1 MFQRFVGILL
11 LLATIVAP
19 GFAALQ
25 DPDLA
30 PVGDLSIYEGRPRL
44 QALRLNAGEQ
54 ISVDGRLDE
63 PIWQRA
69 VAATDFIQQDPDLG
83 SPATERTEVRIV
95 FSRTTLYIGV
105 TCYDSEPENLR
116 GNTMQRDG
124 SLAADDRFIW
134 SFDPFL
140 DGRTGYAFEVNPS
153 GAMGDSLISPTLSTV
168 SGVPTGGLARAWD
181 GIWYA
186 QVEKSEIG
194 WTVEIEIPFR
204 TLSFDPNAPAWG
216 ANYQRTVR
224 RLNEESLWTGW
235 LRNQSVSR
243 MSSAGLLEGISEVTQ
258 GIGLEVQPYAI
269 GRYVDATG
277 RDGTSDFEPD
287 GGVDFNYSITPQLKA
302 NLTINTDF
310 AETEVDRRRINLTR
324 FPLFFPERRA
334 FFLDGSTFFDFTQ
347 EPSSDRQIT
356 PFFSRRIGLDAN
368 GQPQRIDYGAKLT
381 GQMGPHDI
389 GLLQVRTG
397 DSDGLAGEDFTAL
410 RVKRRF
416 FLESFVGLLYT
427 RRAERDTGADTLQTV
442 GFDFALGT
450 SRFRGSQNLQLSGY
464 YLRTTRTGPEGTAAF
479 GFRVDYPNTFWD
491 ARLTMREIGA
501 GYDPAVGFLDRRGI
515 RVYYPAV
522 AIVPRPENSI
532 VRNYLFEANLQL
544 LTDLENRLL
553 TRNLRLIL
561 FQAVFQSGDRVIVRA
576 NPRYERLERNFR
588 ISEGITLPNGGEY
601 SFTRY
606 AVQASTSSRRVVSAS
621 TTYEDGTFYSGN
633 RRDFSFDLG
642 LRPRSGMLINFDS
655 EWSRVELP
663 EGNFSTHVM
672 RLSSNNQ
679 FNPWTSFINGVQ
691 YDSVSRI
698 LGWQFRFRWILRPG
712 NDLHFVYRHNWLDDI
727 DEGLSTLDRSAS
739 TKLVY
744 THRF

>member
-216 ANYQRTVR
+216 ANFQRTVR

-368 GQPQRIDYGAKLT
+368 GQPQ
-381 GQMGPHDI
+381 
-389 GLLQVRTG
+389 
-397 DSDGLAGEDFTAL
+397 
-410 RVKRRF
+410 
-416 FLESFVGLLYT
+416 ESVPILVG
-427 RRAERDTGADTLQTV
+427 
-442 GFDFALGT
+442 
-450 SRFRGSQNLQLSGY
+450 N
-464 YLRTTRTGPEGTAAF
+464 
-479 GFRVDYPNTFWD
+479 
-491 ARLTMREIGA
+491 
-501 GYDPAVGFLDRRGI
+501 
-515 RVYYPAV
+515 
-522 AIVPRPENSI
+522 
-532 VRNYLFEANLQL
+532 
-544 LTDLENRLL
+544 
-553 TRNLRLIL
+553 
-561 FQAVFQSGDRVIVRA
+561 
-576 NPRYERLERNFR
+576 
-588 ISEGITLPNGGEY
+588 
-601 SFTRY
+601 
-606 AVQASTSSRRVVSAS
+606 
-621 TTYEDGTFYSGN
+621 
-633 RRDFSFDLG
+633 
-642 LRPRSGMLINFDS
+642 
-655 EWSRVELP
+655 
-663 EGNFSTHVM
+663 
-672 RLSSNNQ
+672 
-679 FNPWTSFINGVQ
+679 
-691 YDSVSRI
+691 
-698 LGWQFRFRWILRPG
+698 
-712 NDLHFVYRHNWLDDI
+712 
-727 DEGLSTLDRSAS
+727 
-739 TKLVY
+739 
-744 THRF
+744 